1 MWKMG
6 KKADNALIFRR
17 VLSASGLS
25 DTDINRKSRKHDI
38 VMNRALVC
46 CVMRD
51 MGLSMSDISD
61 FLCIDRSS
69 IYNLFKYSSE
79 LDDRVREIKSR
90 IKEER

>member
-1 MWKMG
+1 MG
-6 KKADNALIFRR
+6 KKADNALMYRR
-17 VLSASGLS
+17 VLAASGLS
-25 DTDINRKSRKHDI
+25 DADINRKSRKHDI

-79 LDDRVREIKSR
+79 LDERVREIKSK

>member
-1 MWKMG
+1 MG

-17 VLSASGLS
+17 VLAASGLS
-25 DTDINRKSRKHDI
+25 DTDVTRKSRKHDI

-79 LDDRVREIKSR
+79 LDERVREIKSR

>member
-1 MWKMG
+1 MG
-6 KKADNALIFRR
+6 KKADNALMYRR
-17 VLSASGLS
+17 VLAASGLS

-38 VMNRALVC
+38 VMNRVLVC

-79 LDDRVREIKSR
+79 LDERVREIKSK

>member
-1 MWKMG
+1 MG

-17 VLSASGLS
+17 VLVASGLS
-25 DTDINRKSRKHDI
+25 DTDVNRKSRKHDI

-51 MGLSMSDISD
+51 MGLSMSEISD

-69 IYNLFKYSSE
+69 IYNLLKYSSE
-79 LDDRVREIKSR
+79 LDERVREIKFR

>member
-1 MWKMG
+1 MG
-6 KKADNALIFRR
+6 KNADNALMYRR
-17 VLSASGLS
+17 VLAASGLS

-79 LDDRVREIKSR
+79 LDERVREIKSK

>member
-1 MWKMG
+1 MG
-6 KKADNALIFRR
+6 KKADNALLFRR

-25 DTDINRKSRKHDI
+25 DIDVNRKSRKHDI

-51 MGLSMSDISD
+51 MGLSMSEISD
-61 FLCIDRSS
+61 FLCIDRST
-69 IYNLFKYSSE
+69 IYNLLKYTSE
-79 LDDRVREIKSR
+79 LDEKVREIKSK

>member
-1 MWKMG
+1 MG
-6 KKADNALIFRR
+6 KKADNALVFRR
-17 VLSASGLS
+17 VLAASGLS
-25 DTDINRKSRKHDI
+25 DTDVNRKSRKHDI
-38 VMNRALVC
+38 VINRALVC

-51 MGLSMSDISD
+51 MCLSMSEISD

-79 LDDRVREIKSR
+79 LDERVREIKSR

>member
-1 MWKMG
+1 
-6 KKADNALIFRR
+6 
-17 VLSASGLS
+17 
-25 DTDINRKSRKHDI
+25 
-38 VMNRALVC
+38 MNRALVC

-51 MGLSMSDISD
+51 MGLSMSEISD

-79 LDDRVREIKSR
+79 LDERVREIKFR

>member
-1 MWKMG
+1 MG
-6 KKADNALIFRR
+6 KKADNALMYRR
-17 VLSASGLS
+17 VLAASGLS

-69 IYNLFKYSSE
+69 IYNLLKYSSE
-79 LDDRVREIKSR
+79 LDEKVREIKSK

>member
-1 MWKMG
+1 MG
-6 KKADNALIFRR
+6 KKADNALLFRR

-25 DTDINRKSRKHDI
+25 DIDVNRKSRKHDI

-51 MGLSMSDISD
+51 MGLSMSEISD
-61 FLCIDRSS
+61 FLCIDRST
-69 IYNLFKYSSE
+69 IYNLLKYTSE
-79 LDDRVREIKSR
+79 LDEKVKYVKGK

>member
-1 MWKMG
+1 MG
-6 KKADNALIFRR
+6 KKADNALLFRR

-25 DTDINRKSRKHDI
+25 DIDVNRKSRKHDI

-51 MGLSMSDISD
+51 MELSMSEISD
-61 FLCIDRSS
+61 FLCIDRST
-69 IYNLFKYSSE
+69 IYNLLKYTSE
-79 LDDRVREIKSR
+79 LDKKVKYVKGK

>member
-1 MWKMG
+1 MG
-6 KKADNALIFRR
+6 KKADNALLFRR

-25 DTDINRKSRKHDI
+25 VIDVNRKSRKHDI

-51 MGLSMSDISD
+51 MGLSMSEISD
-61 FLCIDRSS
+61 FLCIDRST
-69 IYNLFKYSSE
+69 IYNLLKYTSE
-79 LDDRVREIKSR
+79 LDERVREIKSR

>member
-1 MWKMG
+1 MG

-17 VLSASGLS
+17 VLAASGLS
-25 DTDINRKSRKHDI
+25 DTDVNRKSRKHDI

-51 MGLSMSDISD
+51 MGLSMSEISD
-61 FLCIDRSS
+61 FICIYRSS
-69 IYNLFKYSSE
+69 IYNLLKYYSE
-79 LDDRVREIKSR
+79 LDDRVREIKSK

>member
-1 MWKMG
+1 MG
-6 KKADNALIFRR
+6 EKADNALLFRR

-25 DTDINRKSRKHDI
+25 DIDVNRKSRKHDI

-51 MGLSMSDISD
+51 MGLSMSEISD
-61 FLCIDRSS
+61 FLCIDRST
-69 IYNLFKYSSE
+69 IYNLLKYTSE
-79 LDDRVREIKSR
+79 LDKKVKYVKGK

>member
-1 MWKMG
+1 MG
-6 KKADNALIFRR
+6 KKADKALVFRR
-17 VLSASGLS
+17 VLAASGLS
-25 DTDINRKSRKHDI
+25 DTDVNRKSRKHDI

-51 MGLSMSDISD
+51 MGLSISEISD

-79 LDDRVREIKSR
+79 LDERVREIKSK

>member
-1 MWKMG
+1 MG
-6 KKADNALIFRR
+6 KKADNALLFRR

-25 DTDINRKSRKHDI
+25 DIDVNRKSRKHDI

-51 MGLSMSDISD
+51 MGLSMSEISD
-61 FLCIDRSS
+61 FLCVDRST
-69 IYNLFKYSSE
+69 IYNLLKYTSE
-79 LDDRVREIKSR
+79 LDEKVKYVKGK